1 MNAFNKFNKDQLL
14 DDLKNWNTV
23 IKKYQVPST
32 KQAIIQIA
40 NSFSFYIL
48 LLALQFYVYDK
59 SFFFSALIALLNGFI
74 LSRIFIIQHDCG
86 HSSFTKS
93 KTANEI
99 IGTICSICTLIP
111 YRYWAK
117 NHSYHHAHNGQLEVS
132 DIGDIECMTTEEYAK
147 ANWKT
152 KVYYR
157 IYRNPFYLF
166 TIGGFIYVVIYNRFA
181 FVSSDY
187 FKTVKKSVNIS
198 NVLFILAYTIAAYF
212 LGPER
217 FLVVQFTN
225 LFFFGIYAL
234 WFFYIQ
240 HQYEHI
246 FKSSKENWNY
256 VVAAMKGS
264 TYYKLPWLFNWLSGN
279 IGYHHIHHLSSSIP
293 NYNLRKCHK
302 ENPIFEKHTNT
313 LTFWQSLKTLRS
325 NLWDE
330 QQQKMVSFSE
340 YKRNKKVGLEIK

>member
-1 MNAFNKFNKDQLL
+1 MKVESKFNKDQILE
-14 DDLKNWNTV
+14 DLKNWNAI

-32 KQAIIQIA
+32 KQAVLQIA
-40 NSFSFYIL
+40 NSFSFYIA
-48 LLALQFYVYDK
+48 LLALQFYLYNI
-59 SFFFSALIALLNGFI
+59 SFFLSALVALLNGFI

-99 IGTICSICTLIP
+99 IGTVCSVCTLIP
-111 YRYWAK
+111 YKYWAK
-117 NHSYHHAHNGQLEVS
+117 NHNFHHAHNGQLEVS
-132 DIGDIECMTTEEYAK
+132 DIGDIECMTTEQYAN
-147 ANWKT
+147 ASWNT
-152 KVYYR
+152 KLYYR

-181 FVSSDY
+181 FVHSDY
-187 FKTVKKSVNIS
+187 FKKVKKNVNIS
-198 NVLFILAYTIAAYF
+198 NIIFLVTYAIAAYIF
-212 LGPER
+212 GPKR
-217 FLVVQFTN
+217 FLIVQFTN

-256 VVAAMKGS
+256 VVAAMKGT

-293 NYNLRKCHK
+293 NYNLSRCNK

-313 LTFWQSLKTLRS
+313 ITFWQSLKTLRS
-325 NLWDE
+325 NLWDV

-340 YKRNKKVGLEIK
+340 YKKKRKLNK